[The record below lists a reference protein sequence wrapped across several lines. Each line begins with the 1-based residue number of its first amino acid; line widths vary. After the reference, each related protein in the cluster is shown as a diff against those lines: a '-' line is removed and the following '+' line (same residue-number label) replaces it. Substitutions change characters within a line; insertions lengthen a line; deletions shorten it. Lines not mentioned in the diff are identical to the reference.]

1 MAGFLTTRVINY
13 SFTEKYKNSEKKKA
27 YHGRDRQ
34 GLHTAI

>member
-1 MAGFLTTRVINY
+1 MAGFFTVKVADY
-13 SFTEKYKNSEKKKA
+13 SFCGSKSNKKKA

>member
-1 MAGFLTTRVINY
+1 MAGFLTTRVVNY
-13 SFTEKYKNSEKKKA
+13 RSKGKYKNSKKKA

>member
-1 MAGFLTTRVINY
+1 MAGFLTIKVADY
-13 SFTEKYKNSEKKKA
+13 SFRGKVTKKKA